1 MFTKVKNS
9 CVCDEHLLSDEFLS
23 KRGKKRSKT
32 FAKVITN
39 FCNGEG
45 GGKECREEEKKEID
59 KKVVGG

>member
-1 MFTKVKNS
+1 M
-9 CVCDEHLLSDEFLS
+9 LSDEFLC

-45 GGKECREEEKKEID
+45 GGKECRAVEKKD
-59 KKVVGG
+59 R